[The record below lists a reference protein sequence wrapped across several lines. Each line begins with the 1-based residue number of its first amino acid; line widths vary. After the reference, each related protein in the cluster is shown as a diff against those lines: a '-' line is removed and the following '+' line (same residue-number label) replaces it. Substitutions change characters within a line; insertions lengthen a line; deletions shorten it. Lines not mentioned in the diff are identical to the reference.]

1 MPVASFV
8 TTEAP
13 PGALPFSQRSYIF
26 MTSQLKTAMLLGLL
40 TAIIIILGGL
50 MGGRTGVIFAFGLA
64 VIMNVGSYW
73 YSDKIVLSMYSAR
86 ELSPEEAPYLHQI
99 VEELAAR
106 AGIPKPRVCIVPEE
120 APNAFA
126 TGRNPENA
134 VVAVTDGIMRLL
146 SPQELRGVI
155 AHEIG
160 HIVNR
165 DILIQTI
172 AGVMASA
179 IVTLANILQFSAIFG
194 GNRDEN
200 GNSNPIAA
208 LVLAILAPIA
218 ASLIQMAI
226 SRSREYL
233 ADDTGAA
240 LCGQPLALAGALHRL
255 GQASGQIPM
264 HQGNP
269 STEQMFIVTPL
280 FGNGGMA
287 RLFSTHP
294 PLEERIARLQAM
306 ARHG

>member
-1 MPVASFV
+1 
-8 TTEAP
+8 
-13 PGALPFSQRSYIF
+13 
-26 MTSQLKTAMLLGLL
+26 MTSQLKTALLLGLL

-50 MGGRTGVIFAFGLA
+50 MGGRTGIILAFGIA
-64 VIMNVGSYW
+64 IVMNIGSYW
-73 YSDKIVLSMYSAR
+73 FSDKIVLSMYNAR

-99 VEELAAR
+99 VEELSAR

-126 TGRNPENA
+126 TGRDPDNA

-179 IVTLANILQFSAIFG
+179 IVTLANLLQFNAIF
-194 GNRDEN
+194 GNRDEQ
-200 GNSNPIAA
+200 GSSNPLAA

-264 HQGNP
+264 QQGNP

-280 FGNGGMA
+280 FSHGGMA
-287 RLFSTHP
+287 SLFSTHP
-294 PLEERIARLQAM
+294 PLEERIARLQDM
-306 ARHG
+306 ARRG

>member
-1 MPVASFV
+1 
-8 TTEAP
+8 
-13 PGALPFSQRSYIF
+13 
-26 MTSQLKTAMLLGLL
+26 MLLGLL
-40 TAIIIILGGL
+40 SAIIIILGGL

-200 GNSNPIAA
+200 GNSNPLAA

-294 PLEERIARLQAM
+294 PLKERIARLQAM

>member
-1 MPVASFV
+1 
-8 TTEAP
+8 
-13 PGALPFSQRSYIF
+13 
-26 MTSQLKTAMLLGLL
+26 MLLGILS
-40 TAIIIILGGL
+40 AIIIILGGL

-200 GNSNPIAA
+200 GNSNPLAA

>member
-1 MPVASFV
+1 
-8 TTEAP
+8 
-13 PGALPFSQRSYIF
+13 

-40 TAIIIILGGL
+40 SAIIIILGGL

-200 GNSNPIAA
+200 GNSNPLAA
-208 LVLAILAPIA
+208 LVLVILAPIA